1 MSLQQTPALPFN
13 AVRLIVQT
21 MGVAD
26 SELIPMLEGTG
37 IDAAQLLADEGH
49 FNWAQLQ
56 GIVQAVLSRNPP
68 DSLPLQAGLRGGP
81 AIHGAMG
88 IAAMTS
94 DNLGN
99 ALDLFKTYMALR
111 SQIFVVNHEPDHGD
125 YNALTFNFLPPE
137 SPVLNFLIQAIL
149 ASAFS
154 STQALLGQTLRGAEI
169 HFTFAAPPGTEHFKL
184 AFPGNRVLFGMSGN
198 AILIPKSV
206 VRQKL
211 ISSDRQ
217 MHALALQQ
225 CQAMYE
231 AQLRKGTVSGFVL
244 GKLHEA
250 QINAQSNAPGKSHCK
265 AISLEDMAQHLNL
278 SPRTLLRRLKDEGTT
293 YQQLL
298 DHETSQ
304 RAVALMNRP
313 GSTVAQVAE
322 QLGYAEP
329 VTFRR
334 AFRRWFGVS
343 PSEYKQLHH

>member
-26 SELIPMLEGTG
+26 TELIPMLEGTG

-56 GIVQAVLSRNPP
+56 RIIQAILDRNPP

-99 ALDLFKTYMALR
+99 ALDLFKAYMALR

-125 YNALTFNFLPPE
+125 YNALTFNFLPPQ

-169 HFTFAAPPGTEHFKL
+169 HFSFAAPANTVQFNL
-184 AFPGNRVLFGMSGN
+184 AFPGNRVLFGMPHN
-198 AILIPKSV
+198 AILIPKAV

-244 GKLHEA
+244 GKLREA
-250 QINAQSNAPGKSHCK
+250 QVNAQGRPQGK

-313 GSTVAQVAE
+313 GYTVAQVAE

>member
-13 AVRLIVQT
+13 AVRLVVQT

-56 GIVQAVLSRNPP
+56 WIVQAILDRNPP

-169 HFTFAAPPGTEHFKL
+169 HFSFADTRQAPTTSSL
-184 AFPGNRVLFGMSGN
+184 TFPGNRVLFGMPGN

-206 VRQKL
+206 VQQKL

-225 CQAMYE
+225 CQAMYDT
-231 AQLRKGTVSGFVL
+231 QLRKGTVSGFVL
-244 GKLHEA
+244 GKLREA
-250 QINAQSNAPGKSHCK
+250 Q
-265 AISLEDMAQHLNL
+265 
-278 SPRTLLRRLKDEGTT
+278 
-293 YQQLL
+293 
-298 DHETSQ
+298 
-304 RAVALMNRP
+304 
-313 GSTVAQVAE
+313 
-322 QLGYAEP
+322 
-329 VTFRR
+329 
-334 AFRRWFGVS
+334 
-343 PSEYKQLHH
+343 